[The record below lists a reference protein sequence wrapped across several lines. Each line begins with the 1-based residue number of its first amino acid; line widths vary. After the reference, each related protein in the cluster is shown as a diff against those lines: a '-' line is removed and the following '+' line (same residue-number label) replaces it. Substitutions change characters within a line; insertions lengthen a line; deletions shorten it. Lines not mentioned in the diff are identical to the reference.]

1 MLTEGLFWIF
11 ISFFAVLGLL
21 DLFKM
26 LEAFICRKEIRNN
39 MLLIPVGDDSDSDA
53 ECRIHTAMAGF
64 SDTLSPQGRVFIVDV
79 GMGEKNRDLCRRL
92 CSLYGLETVTPDE
105 LSTVVDSVCRKKE

>member
-1 MLTEGLFWIF
+1 MAEGIFWIF

-26 LEAFICRKEIRNN
+26 LEELICRKEIGNN
-39 MLLIPVGDDSDSDA
+39 ILLIPVGDDSDLCT

-64 SDTLSPQGRVFIVDV
+64 SDTLSPQGIVFIVDV